1 MTEYRCM
8 FTERELRV
16 LIKSLSVFT
25 AVPAKFLDVDSR
37 HFLEALEAKL
47 QFLLLDEV
55 DSGASV
61 SDQDF
66 FPEVDYE

>member
-1 MTEYRCM
+1 MTEYRCT

-25 AVPAKFLDVDSR
+25 AFPSKFLDVDSR

-55 DSGASV
+55 NSGAPV

-66 FPEVDYE
+66 LPEVDYE